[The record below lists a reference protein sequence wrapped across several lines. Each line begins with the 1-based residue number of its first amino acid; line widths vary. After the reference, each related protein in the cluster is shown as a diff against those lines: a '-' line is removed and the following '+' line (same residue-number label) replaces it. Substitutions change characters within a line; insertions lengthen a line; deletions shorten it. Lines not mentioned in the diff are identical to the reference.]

1 MVLKQIGVR
10 TTHDKVLEERENAL
24 MEAIA
29 KENENPFQRAAD
41 AMLGAVSHLYTNYLY
56 TSGTLLLAW
65 TWWGLYPRYARFRQK
80 HIMRFRRGRQSEF
93 RRWFFYTRHIP
104 KWDKKYLQRL
114 ELPRRMRPGVVPVHN
129 FSPNAN
135 VGSTLASANSSSVA
149 LSHDADAG
157 AVAPSAHATAGD
169 AAPFITVRLTDGA
182 SFAGG
187 SRAKMERTVT
197 SGVCSLNESL
207 QQQLEEGRILGW
219 DSVDPV
225 VMQGEVQQL
234 VKKAGGVVVLKE
246 THETRRSVPVDREVW
261 WVSLEEANRRREWWF
276 WLQVLVAAR
285 ILEDLLDMPEM
296 PDFVQ

>member
-10 TTHDKVLEERENAL
+10 TTQDKQMEERENAL

-29 KENENPFQRAAD
+29 RDNENPFQRGAD
-41 AMLGAVSHLYTNYLY
+41 AMLGAASYLYTNYLY

-80 HIMRFRRGRQSEF
+80 HIMRFRRAQQCEF

-114 ELPRRMRPGVVPVHN
+114 ELPRRTPHGMVAAHN
-129 FSPNAN
+129 FSSYAN
-135 VGSTLASANSSSVA
+135 VGTLSVPSTSSLA

-157 AVAPSAHATAGD
+157 VVIP
-169 AAPFITVRLTDGA
+169 AANEAAKDLSPLITVHLTDGA

-187 SRAKMERTVT
+187 SRAKMERTVA
-197 SGVCSLNESL
+197 SGICSLNELL
-207 QQQLEEGRILGW
+207 QRQVGEGRILGW
-219 DSVDPV
+219 ESLDPDAV
-225 VMQGEVQQL
+225 QGEVQQL